1 MIYFLFILCLLLVS
15 NYKFYQKGYCQNY
28 LDKYHCNVI
37 KGLFIGIVF
46 MDHFSQYVKLNN
58 YLDIPYIHFMHYV
71 NQFEVALFLFY
82 SGYGLMVSIMQKR
95 IPYIKKLPSHRILR
109 TLIHFDVAVSL
120 YLIISIWKHGI
131 PSVKAFALGFIGWGG
146 FGNSNWYIFAIL
158 VLWMISFVVF
168 YVFRTDKYILQIS
181 MTTLLTVTA
190 AYLISLYK
198 QPYWYNTLLCFPLGM
213 SFALY
218 KNKLEKIFFESCTS
232 GPYLFTIIFCGAG
245 TYIFGK
251 HQANFYLYEVWILF
265 FTVFT
270 VLITMKFEFNNSI
283 LAWMGK
289 HLFEIYILMR
299 LPMILLQPYFKGHNY
314 HYLVISAIITGAL
327 VVVFTPFLKWL
338 DVHLFQVNKKRRILN
353 E

>member
-1 MIYFLFILCLLLVS
+1 
-15 NYKFYQKGYCQNY
+15 
-28 LDKYHCNVI
+28 
-37 KGLFIGIVF
+37 
-46 MDHFSQYVKLNN
+46 
-58 YLDIPYIHFMHYV
+58 
-71 NQFEVALFLFY
+71 
-82 SGYGLMVSIMQKR
+82 
-95 IPYIKKLPSHRILR
+95 
-109 TLIHFDVAVSL
+109 
-120 YLIISIWKHGI
+120 
-131 PSVKAFALGFIGWGG
+131 
-146 FGNSNWYIFAIL
+146 
-158 VLWMISFVVF
+158 
-168 YVFRTDKYILQIS
+168 

-213 SFALY
+213 FFALY
-218 KNKLEKIFFESCTS
+218 KNKLEKILFESCTS
-232 GPYLFTIIFCGAG
+232 WPYLFTIIFCGTG

-314 HYLVISAIITGAL
+314 HYLVISAIITWAL

-338 DVHLFQVNKKRRILN
+338 DLYLFQVNKKRRILN

>member
-1 MIYFLFILCLLLVS
+1 M
-15 NYKFYQKGYCQNY
+15 
-28 LDKYHCNVI
+28 
-37 KGLFIGIVF
+37 
-46 MDHFSQYVKLNN
+46 
-58 YLDIPYIHFMHYV
+58 
-71 NQFEVALFLFY
+71 
-82 SGYGLMVSIMQKR
+82 
-95 IPYIKKLPSHRILR
+95 
-109 TLIHFDVAVSL
+109 
-120 YLIISIWKHGI
+120 
-131 PSVKAFALGFIGWGG
+131 
-146 FGNSNWYIFAIL
+146 

-181 MTTLLTVTA
+181 ITTLLTVTV

>member
-1 MIYFLFILCLLLVS
+1 MIYSLFILCLLLVS
-15 NYKFYQKGYCQNY
+15 NYRFYQKGYCKNY
-28 LDKYHCNVI
+28 IDKYHSNVI
-37 KGLFIGIVF
+37 KGFFIGIVF
-46 MDHFSQYVKLNN
+46 LNHFTDYAKLNN
-58 YLDIPYIHFMHYV
+58 LLDIPYLQFFHYI
-71 NQFEVALFLFY
+71 NQFQVALFLFY

-95 IPYIKKLPSHRILR
+95 MPYIKKLPSHRILR

-120 YLIISIWKHGI
+120 YLMISIWKHGI
-131 PSVKAFALGFIGWGG
+131 PSIKAVALGFIGWGG

-181 MTTLLTVTA
+181 ITTLLTVTA

-232 GPYLFTIIFCGAG
+232 WPYLFTIIFCGAG

-338 DVHLFQVNKKRRILN
+338 DMHLFQVNKKRRILN